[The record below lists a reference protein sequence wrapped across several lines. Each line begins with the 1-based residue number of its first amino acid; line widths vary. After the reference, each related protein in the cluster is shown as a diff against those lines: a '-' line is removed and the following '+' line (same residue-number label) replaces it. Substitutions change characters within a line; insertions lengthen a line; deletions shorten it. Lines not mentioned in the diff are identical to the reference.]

1 MQWATW
7 RHTSVTVEANG
18 LIPLEY
24 ASHARAAEAQA
35 PVRRDDPRTRAR
47 RASLTLV
54 GSTALVTLCVL
65 GHGWPIDGFTWSVL
79 AATPLTA
86 CVAGYFKRRIL
97 IGVVV
102 IFSVYLAF
110 PDPFLAIPLPERW
123 SLFDDRGGREG
134 TLLSP
139 GLRFGRNGR
148 NTALLESYLGRLEP
162 NWWVQAPRF
171 PGIRDGN
178 ERVYSRSMIRSE
190 NLPAI
195 LAMLPSDTAR
205 RQVLACL
212 TDPHNRLRVHQ
223 GLLLACL
230 KQFGY
235 PAGYDAER
243 WWAFHEAAFVRERDP
258 ARAARVAYGW
268 LEEANRLSSSWSG
281 ELGGQLSAASYHV
294 RGDWGRDHHFGV
306 AYRQLQDAPRSE
318 RVGLPLVKVVW
329 WPEKQS
335 AAPR

>member
-1 MQWATW
+1 M
-7 RHTSVTVEANG
+7 EADSPV
-18 LIPLEY
+18 PLEY
-24 ASHARAAEAQA
+24 ATHGRTAEAEV
-35 PVRRDDPRTRAR
+35 PVNCDDRRIRAR
-47 RASLTLV
+47 RASLAFGV
-54 GSTALVTLCVL
+54 CAALVTLCLL
-65 GHGWPIDGFTWSVL
+65 GHGWPIDGFTWFVL

-86 CVAGYFKRRIL
+86 GVAGYFRRRVIT
-97 IGVVV
+97 GVVV
-102 IFSVYLAF
+102 VFSLFLAF
-110 PDPFLAIPLPERW
+110 PDPFLVIPLPGRW

-134 TLLSP
+134 TSLSP
-139 GLRFGRNGR
+139 GLRFGRPGR
-148 NTALLESYLGRLEP
+148 NTALLESHLGRLEP

-171 PGIRDGN
+171 PHIRDGN

-212 TDPHNRLRVHQ
+212 TDPDNRLRVHQ

-230 KQFGY
+230 KQFGF
-235 PAGYDAER
+235 PAGFDAER
-243 WWAFHEAAFVRERDP
+243 WWAFHEPTFVRERD
-258 ARAARVAYGW
+258 ADRAARVAYEW
-268 LEEANRLSSSWSG
+268 LEDANRLSSSWSG

-294 RGDWGRDHHFGV
+294 RGHWGRDHHFGV

-318 RVGLPLVKVVW
+318 REGLPLVKVIW